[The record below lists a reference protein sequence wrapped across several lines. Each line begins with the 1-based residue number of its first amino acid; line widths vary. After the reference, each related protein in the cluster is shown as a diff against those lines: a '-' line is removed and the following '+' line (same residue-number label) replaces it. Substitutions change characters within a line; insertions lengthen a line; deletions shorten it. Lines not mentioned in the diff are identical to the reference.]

1 MIKIVKKFKLK
12 VSQVFNFAIFLKRV
26 FTKKLQNDE
35 VVLKK
40 GTWSF
45 DEVFI
50 IAYIG
55 FNYRTSNSELLEYIS
70 ICMKRKKSTVVRRIN
85 RLRGVKSGKANDASK
100 LDLNVVLLYD
110 SKSESER
117 FYQFC
122 KNIQDLD
129 SPSVSLGILDNLLL
143 NSKKN

>member
-40 GTWSF
+40 GTWTF

-85 RLRGVKSGKANDASK
+85 RLRGDK
-100 LDLNVVLLYD
+100 
-110 SKSESER
+110 EW
-117 FYQFC
+117 
-122 KNIQDLD
+122 
-129 SPSVSLGILDNLLL
+129 
-143 NSKKN
+143 